1 MITSLPFL
9 AQGFSMQEYQ
19 QPKQSSPTTMIVIVV
34 LAILIAA
41 AAFFYLR
48 EEAPASSQTVVTP
61 VAVAP
66 VVASSAAAVEPQP
79 VYEPPQP
86 VVEVESLPTL
96 NESDA
101 GVLAALQELRGESLL
116 RLIVPQ
122 EVLRKFVL
130 AVNGIQEGKVVH
142 EYRPIV
148 SPPPPFISEQFT
160 VMVEGVAVD
169 QERVSMNNFQR
180 YEPYVTTLA
189 LIDPDAAVALYKR
202 FYPLMAEAFK
212 ELGLKKSNF
221 HTVMIGAIDNILA
234 APDVGGDLLLVH
246 PKVFYQYADPSLE
259 KLPQTHKL
267 MLRMGPENARSVKAS
282 LRQLRARLVNQ

>member
-1 MITSLPFL
+1 
-9 AQGFSMQEYQ
+9 MQEYQ

-34 LAILIAA
+34 LAIILAA

-48 EEAPASSQTVVTP
+48 DDAPTESQTVVTP
-61 VAVAP
+61 ITVTPITEPTAP
-66 VVASSAAAVEPQP
+66 AEATPKP

-86 VVEVESLPTL
+86 VVEVEPLPTL

-101 GVLAALQELRGESLL
+101 GVLAALQELRGEGLL
-116 RLIVPQ
+116 KLIVPQ

-130 AVNGIQEGKVVH
+130 AVNGIEEGKVVH
-142 EYRPIV
+142 EYRPVV
-148 SPPPPFISEQFT
+148 SPPPPFIPEKFS

-169 QERVSMNNFQR
+169 QERISANNYQR

-189 LIDPDAAVALYKR
+189 LVDPDAAVALYKR

-221 HTVMIGAIDNILA
+221 HTVVIGAIDNLLA
-234 APDVGGDLLLVH
+234 APDAQGDLLLVH
-246 PKVFYQYADPSLE
+246 PKVFYQYADPALE